1 MGDVMSFIKK
11 IGLIVILS
19 LFACTAVSGDDSM
32 DDLVKVKINDN
43 VFDVKLE
50 NNSATQE
57 LIKKLE
63 KGNVTVNA
71 KEFGGFE
78 KVGDLG
84 FSLPTNDENMKTGPG
99 DIVLYQGNQISLFY
113 GSHSWSYTKL
123 GKLDNVDSNKLK
135 EVIGSSD
142 FTLEFSLK

>member
-1 MGDVMSFIKK
+1 MSFIKK
-11 IGLIVILS
+11 SGLIIILG
-19 LFACTAVSGDDSM
+19 LIACTAVSGDDSM
-32 DDLVKVKINDN
+32 DDLVKVKINDE

-57 LIKKLE
+57 LVKELK

-71 KEFGGFE
+71 SEYGGFE

-84 FSLPTNDENMKTGPG
+84 FSLPTSDENIGTNPG
-99 DIVLYQGNQISLFY
+99 DIVLYQGDKISLFY

-123 GKLDNVDSNKLK
+123 GKIDNVDSNKLK
-135 EVIGSSD
+135 EVLGSGD
-142 FTLEFSLK
+142 VILEFSLN